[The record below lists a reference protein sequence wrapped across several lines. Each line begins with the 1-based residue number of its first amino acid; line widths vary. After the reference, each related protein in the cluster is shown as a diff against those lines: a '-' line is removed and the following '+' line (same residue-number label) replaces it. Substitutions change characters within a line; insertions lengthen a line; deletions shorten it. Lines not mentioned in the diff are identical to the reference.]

1 MSVHFAEE
9 APLTSKHH
17 RIVIIGGG
25 TAGITV
31 AARLRR
37 AGQRDVA
44 VLDPSERHYYQP
56 LWTLVGGGRAPLAE
70 SIRPQASVMP
80 KGVHWIRRAAVAVDP
95 EAREVTLDDGST
107 VSYQHLV
114 VCPGIQLDWDRVPG
128 LRDGLGKN
136 GLSSNYSPQYA
147 PETWRFIRE
156 TRSGSAVFS
165 MPTGAVKCGGAPQ
178 KIAYLAADHWR
189 KEGVLGNIDVHL
201 VIPGTA
207 IFGVPEFARVLD
219 DVVRRY
225 GVKVHYGSE
234 VTEVRPGAREVVV
247 GDLAT
252 GATTTLPYDVA
263 HVVPPQSA
271 PDWVKRSPLAG
282 ADDPAGYVEI
292 DKHTM
297 RHVRY
302 PNVWA
307 LGDAGSSPNS
317 KTGAAV
323 RKQAPVLVENL
334 LAALAGREPTAAYDG
349 YSSCPLTTAR
359 NKMLLAEFDYSGR
372 PAPSIPVINTIRE
385 RTDMWHLKRRGL
397 PFLYWNL
404 MLRGL
409 A

>member
-1 MSVHFAEE
+1 MA
-9 APLTSKHH
+9 KQHH

-44 VLDPSERHYYQP
+44 VVDPSEQHYYQP
-56 LWTLVGGGRAPLAE
+56 LWTLVGGGRAPLGE
-70 SIRPQASVMP
+70 SVRPQASVMP
-80 KGVHWIRRAAVAVDP
+80 KGVRWIRRAAVAVDP
-95 EAREVTLDDGST
+95 EAQEVALDGGDT
-107 VSYQHLV
+107 VSYDQLV
-114 VCPGIQLDWDRVPG
+114 VCPGIQLDWDRIPG
-128 LRDGLGKN
+128 LEGGLGKG
-136 GLSSNYSPQYA
+136 GLSSNYAFQHA
-147 PETWRFIRE
+147 PATWRFIRE

-178 KIAYLAADHWR
+178 KIAYLAADYWR
-189 KEGVLGNIDVHL
+189 EQGVLDRIDVHL

-219 DVVRRY
+219 GVVRRY
-225 GVKVHYGSE
+225 GINVHYGSE
-234 VTEVRPGAREVVV
+234 VTEVRPEARELVVTELD
-247 GDLAT
+247 G
-252 GATTTLPYDVA
+252 GGTTVLPYDMA

-271 PDWVKRSPLAG
+271 PDWIKRSPLAG

-297 RHVRY
+297 RHVRH

-323 RKQAPVLVENL
+323 RKQAPVVVENL
-334 LAALAGREPTAAYDG
+334 LAVLNGREPTATYQG

-372 PAPSIPVINTIRE
+372 PTPSIPVIDTVRE
-385 RTDMWHLKRRGL
+385 RTDMWYLKRRGL

>member
-1 MSVHFAEE
+1 MR
-9 APLTSKHH
+9 TNRHH

-25 TAGITV
+25 TAGISV

-37 AGQRDVA
+37 AGERDVA
-44 VLDPSERHYYQP
+44 VLDPSDRHYYQP
-56 LWTLVGGGRAPLAE
+56 LWTLVGGGRAPLKE

-80 KGVHWIRRAAVAVDP
+80 KGVEWIRRAAVAVDP
-95 EAREVTLDDGST
+95 EAREVTLDDGGT
-107 VSYQHLV
+107 VSYDHLV

-128 LRDGLGKN
+128 LEAGLGKD
-136 GLSSNYSPQYA
+136 GLSSNYLPHTA
-147 PETWRFIRE
+147 PRTWDFIRG

-165 MPTGAVKCGGAPQ
+165 MPTGAIKCGGAPQ
-178 KIAYLAADHWR
+178 KIAYLAADYWR
-189 KEGVLGNIDVHL
+189 QAGVLGRIDVHL
-201 VIPGTA
+201 VIPGAA

-219 DVVRRY
+219 GVVRRY
-225 GVKVHYGSE
+225 GIKVHYGSE
-234 VTEVRPGAREVVV
+234 VTEVRPDAREVAVT
-247 GDLAT
+247 DLGT
-252 GATTTLPYDVA
+252 GGTTTLPYDVA
-263 HVVPPQSA
+263 HLVPPQSA
-271 PDWVKRSPLAG
+271 PDWIKRSPLAG

-334 LAALAGREPTAAYDG
+334 LATVNGREPTAAYQG

-372 PAPSIPVINTIRE
+372 PTPSIPVIDTIRE

-404 MLRGL
+404 
-409 A
+409 

>member
-1 MSVHFAEE
+1 MI
-9 APLTSKHH
+9 TRHH

-25 TAGITV
+25 TAGISV

-44 VLDPSERHYYQP
+44 VLDPSGHHYYQP

-80 KGVHWIRRAAVAVDP
+80 KGVQWIRRAAVAVDP
-95 EAREVTLDDGST
+95 EAREVTLDDGGT
-107 VSYQHLV
+107 VSYDHLV
-114 VCPGIQLDWDRVPG
+114 VCPGIQLDWDRIPG
-128 LRDGLGKN
+128 LEAGLGQD
-136 GLSSNYSPQYA
+136 GLSSNYLPQHA
-147 PETWRFIRE
+147 PATWRFIRG

-165 MPTGAVKCGGAPQ
+165 MPAGAIKCGGAPQ

-189 KEGVLGNIDVHL
+189 REGVLGRIDVHL

-207 IFGVPEFARVLD
+207 IFGVPEFARVLEG
-219 DVVRRY
+219 VVRRY
-225 GVKVHYGSE
+225 GIKVHYGSE
-234 VTEVRPGAREVVV
+234 VTEVRPEAREVVV
-247 GDLAT
+247 TDLGT
-252 GATTTLPYDVA
+252 GGRTTLPYDVA
-263 HVVPPQSA
+263 HLVPPQSA
-271 PDWVKRSPLAG
+271 PDWIKRGPLAG

-292 DKHTM
+292 DKYTM

-334 LAALAGREPTAAYDG
+334 LATLDGREPEAAYDG
-349 YSSCPLTTAR
+349 YASCPLTTAR

-372 PAPSIPVINTIRE
+372 PAPSIPVIDTVRE
-385 RTDMWHLKRRGL
+385 RTDMWYLKRRGL